1 VDYLDRYLMNDA
13 LRAQLEFIEVIDALK
28 LIERRN
34 YLADGSRVENSAE
47 HSWHA
52 ALMAALCAEH
62 CDELVD
68 VARVVLMLLIHDV
81 VEVQAG
87 DTYLYDLE
95 ARSEQESKERAAAER
110 LYGLLPERQGQELLA
125 LWNEFEARETPE
137 ARYAKAIDA
146 LLPLVQTTACD
157 GKGWRERGITRE
169 QVLEQ
174 KIGIRDSSEA
184 LWQVARR
191 LIDRAH
197 ERGHLR

>member
-1 VDYLDRYLMNDA
+1 MD
-13 LRAQLEFIEVIDALK
+13 
-28 LIERRN
+28 RRN

-52 ALMAALCAEH
+52 ALMAAICVAH

-68 VARVVLMLLIHDV
+68 IAKVVLMLLIHDV

-87 DTYLYDLE
+87 DTYLYDVE
-95 ARSEQESKERAAAER
+95 ARSEQAEKEQQAAEQ
-110 LYGLLPERQGQELLA
+110 LYGMLPQRQGQELLA
-125 LWNEFEARETPE
+125 LWREFEVRETPE

-146 LLPLVQTTACD
+146 LLPLLQTTACD

-174 KIGIRDSSEA
+174 KIAIRDSSEA
-184 LWQVARR
+184 LWDVART
-191 LIDRAH
+191 LIDLAY
-197 ERGHLR
+197 ERGHLK